1 MSTDLS
7 TSRPE
12 EEVRTVLGNLCL
24 ARRSA
29 VREGNE
35 SLSATLGVINSEGE
49 NRDLL
54 YAERARL
61 TEELHS
67 LLAKTARLRS
77 QVAEQERDRARLDGQ
92 REEVVLEVKARR
104 QRTALLGL
112 YTRQATVKIEKIA
125 ALAASFEA
133 ISARI
138 ETEEEGRK
146 SKTYC
151 SGKGVESEEEKAVR
165 EGVETVLE
173 HMKGTISRR
182 RSREGFG
189 RGESRQAVL
198 SLLEGVRPGAVLGC
212 LVDMTREQTRR
223 VKRRAEAEAG
233 LEKVQ
238 QLEDGGPSVRSEISE
253 LCNLHIASCRAVGDH
268 REVLARLEA
277 EVREDSVVE
286 EVEVV
291 EQVRVRAEAASL
303 KESMREVRV
312 RAELRE
318 EQGRG
323 GQEWVEQVEE
333 QTRKTEDLCRVIS
346 LLVARY
352 SDVWSLRL

>member
-1 MSTDLS
+1 MHHLS
-7 TSRPE
+7 
-12 EEVRTVLGNLCL
+12 
-24 ARRSA
+24 
-29 VREGNE
+29 
-35 SLSATLGVINSEGE
+35 
-49 NRDLL
+49 RDLL

-77 QVAEQERDRARLDGQ
+77 QVAEQEQDRARLDGQ
-92 REEVVLEVKARR
+92 REEVVLEVRARR

-112 YTRQATVKIEKIA
+112 YTRQATLKIDKIA

-133 ISARI
+133 ISAKI
-138 ETEEEGRK
+138 ETDEEGRK

-173 HMKGTISRR
+173 HMKATISRR

-212 LVDMTREQTRR
+212 LVDQTREQTRR

-233 LEKVQ
+233 SEKVA
-238 QLEDGGPSVRSEISE
+238 LEDGGPSVRSEISE
-253 LCNLHIASCRAVGDH
+253 LCNLHIASCREVGEH

-286 EVEVV
+286 ELEVV

-333 QTRKTEDLCRVIS
+333 QARKTEDLCRVIS

-352 SDVWSLRL
+352 SHMIMCD